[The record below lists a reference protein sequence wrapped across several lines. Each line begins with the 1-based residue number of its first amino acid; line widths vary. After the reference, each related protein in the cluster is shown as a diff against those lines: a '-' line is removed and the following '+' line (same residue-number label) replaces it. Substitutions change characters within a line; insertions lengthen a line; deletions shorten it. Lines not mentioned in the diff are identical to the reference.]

1 MVLDHGPSAP
11 GEEEHIAT
19 TTRNARVGL
28 VLFFLYA
35 IVYTAFVMAAAF
47 RPDWMKQTPLWGVNL
62 AILSGFGLIIGAFA
76 LSILYGWLCRNAAP
90 GETGEGAK

>member
-1 MVLDHGPSAP
+1 MVLDHGPP
-11 GEEEHIAT
+11 GTGEVEHVAT

-35 IVYTAFVMAAAF
+35 IVYAAFVMAAAF

-62 AILSGFGLIIGAFA
+62 AILSGFGLIIGAFV
-76 LSILYGWLCRNAAP
+76 LSILYGWLCRNAA
-90 GETGEGAK
+90 TEGSREGGK